1 MRMDIVK
8 AVIDGVQARF
18 NKGTT
23 ILDAAKKMGV
33 SIPTLCHHENLT
45 PFGGCRICVVEV
57 EGRDKLVGSCHTPI
71 EEGMVILTRSHKVTE
86 ARKATIE
93 LLFAGHTGPCVTD
106 GRIEEC
112 ELHNIASDA
121 QAGPPRF
128 SVRKPRFYPMEDIS
142 PYIRRDLSKCI
153 LCRRCIRA
161 CRELAGQS
169 VYSTAYRGFKSKVIV
184 DFDVPLNKEVCKDC
198 GICIDHCPTSALGWP
213 IGVLG
218 IAKEAKRKTVEEKPT
233 RDQVFQRLKEE
244 QRKSGFISKQALTE
258 IAECEGVT
266 LSDAYGVATFYAFLS
281 VEPLGRHVIRMC
293 RSLCCDL
300 KDGKMILECLNKELG
315 IRPGETTQDN
325 RFSLTLTNCI
335 GACDQAPAILIDQDL
350 HGNLTQKKMVEIL
363 RSYN

>member
-1 MRMDIVK
+1 MDIVK
-8 AVIDGVQARF
+8 AVIDGAQSSF

-23 ILDAAKKMGV
+23 ILDAAKKVGV

-45 PFGGCRICVVEV
+45 PFGGCRICVVEI

-112 ELHNIASDA
+112 ELHNIASDV

-153 LCRRCIRA
+153 LCGRCVRA
-161 CRELAGQS
+161 CRELAGQNL
-169 VYSTAYRGFKSKVIV
+169 YSTAFRGFKSKVIV

-198 GICIDHCPTSALGWP
+198 GICIEHCPTSALGWP
-213 IGVLG
+213 TGVLG
-218 IAKEAKRKTVEEKPT
+218 IAKEAERKTVEEKST
-233 RDQVFQRLKEE
+233 RAQVFQRLKEE
-244 QRKSGFISKQALTE
+244 QRKSGFISKRALTE
-258 IAECEGVT
+258 IAETAGVT
-266 LSDAYGVATFYAFLS
+266 LSEAYGVGTFYAFLS

-293 RSLCCDL
+293 RSLSCDL
-300 KDGKMILECLNKELG
+300 KSGKMILEGLKKELG
-315 IRPGETTQDN
+315 IQPGETTHDS
-325 RFSLTLTNCI
+325 RFSLALTNCI
-335 GACDQAPAILIDQDL
+335 GACDQAPAILIDDDL
-350 HGNLTQKKMVEIL
+350 HGNLTQEKMVEIL